1 MNYIM
6 DTHCF
11 LWSAFSPE
19 KLSTTARSIIL
30 DVNNDI
36 FVSAVSFWEISLKYA
51 IGKLELQG
59 VDPSELLNVAES
71 MGFETIPLGSSE
83 AASFFKL
90 PVGGHRDPFD
100 RMLIWQAVNS
110 GKTLLSKDIKFSEY
124 KQYGLK
130 AVW

>member
-1 MNYIM
+1 M

-19 KLSTTARSIIL
+19 KLSKSVRSILL
-30 DVNNDI
+30 DGDNDI

-51 IGKLELQG
+51 IGKLELEG
-59 VDPSELLNVAES
+59 VEPSELIDVAES
-71 MGFETIPLGSSE
+71 MGFEIVSLGASE
-83 AASFFKL
+83 SASFYRL
-90 PVGGHRDPFD
+90 PVGEYRDPFD

-110 GKTLLSKDIKFSEY
+110 GKVLISKDIKFSEY

-130 AVW
+130 VIW